1 MTTETKTVNNP
12 VNVNSTNI
20 TQPYYSPYGNISDIF
35 MNKMLMN
42 SMNDIMKGTYQMTFH
57 NIVKLIFLSQV
68 SNIKQIVPIFYEYVK
83 HMILWFL
90 CFTKQTYYSIKSS
103 KQDCQMIE
111 DICLDDAPK
120 RIYVDIEIN
129 DVFIKYFYNYL
140 QTSKNCVFDIEN
152 INYNVKNCKDII
164 TSKKISNIII
174 TYENIDIK
182 INTPIYLK
190 INTNI
195 NNIESY
201 TLNNTKKQ
209 VKSLFDCLKSEEIDV
224 IKKVIDK
231 EFNGKTH
238 KEIIDFFEN
247 DKENIKRT
255 TAHVTE
261 FNIAEL
267 LIEKY
272 KSFDKDET
280 YVIILIISLIYSKI
294 FYIKYKS
301 TFMSFWIINICGD
314 SDNIFNT
321 NITYNRNQYITQN
334 GWSLTFGCKCP
345 NIKLSY
351 LTEKEY
357 NLFDKTFRCS
367 IIDNINN
374 SNTLQCELNNETDK
388 TILEHFLNYINSF
401 SPVQTIGTKITIFKL
416 SIKKNIKKE
425 EIPNPEYSLWT
436 AKLDLIK
443 SHTSQNKEKETQHE
457 INNIICDS
465 MPSKTICKESVVK
478 ELSVKE
484 IKKIYRDIKSLY
496 IDKQNKMLLKD
507 NLEQFKND
515 KETLFEMGIDNK
527 LNILLY
533 GEPGTGK
540 TTTIQTI
547 ASYLGKDIYYI
558 NLKEFETNADIQ
570 MIYDYISKN
579 TGNGIIVYEDIDCMS
594 DVVLKRTDEIKE
606 ISINDICDIEN
617 DKLSLSYFLNLLQG
631 CLTPDDSINI
641 LTTNFK
647 DKLDSAIFRSG
658 RMDLTL
664 ELKPCS
670 HFQIRNIFR
679 KLMKREINGDV
690 LSKIPK
696 YKHTPATIIY
706 HLKNY
711 RKCTTMTD
719 MDIFQKFF

>member
-1 MTTETKTVNNP
+1 
-12 VNVNSTNI
+12 
-20 TQPYYSPYGNISDIF
+20 

-68 SNIKQIVPIFYEYVK
+68 SNIKQIAPTLYEYIK
-83 HMILWFL
+83 HMILYLL
-90 CFTKQTYYSIKSS
+90 CFTKQIYYSIKSS
-103 KQDCQMIE
+103 KQYEMIE
-111 DICLDDAPK
+111 DTCIDDCNKPK
-120 RIYVDIEIN
+120 SIYVDIEIN
-129 DVFIKYFYNYL
+129 EVFIKYFYNYL
-140 QTSKNCVFDIEN
+140 QTSKNCSFDLEN

-164 TSKKISNIII
+164 THKKISNIII

-201 TLNNTKKQ
+201 TLNDTKK
-209 VKSLFDCLKSEEIDV
+209 KITSLFDCLKPEQTDV
-224 IKKVIDK
+224 IKKVINK
-231 EFNGKTH
+231 EFNGKTN
-238 KEIIDFFEN
+238 KEIIDVFEN
-247 DKENIKRT
+247 NVNNKNRDKT
-255 TAHVTE
+255 YLTE
-261 FNIAEL
+261 FHIVEVL
-267 LIEKY
+267 FEKY
-272 KSFDKDET
+272 NMFDKDELC
-280 YVIILIISLIYSKI
+280 VIILIISLIHSILIRKNGYSFVVCWCKNI
-294 FYIKYKS
+294 EKS
-301 TFMSFWIINICGD
+301 INIFD
-314 SDNIFNT
+314 KSNIYDGSKFAGKMYHT
-321 NITYNRNQYITQN
+321 
-334 GWSLTFGCKCP
+334 LTPASYHP

-351 LTEKEY
+351 LSEKEY
-357 NLFDKTFRCS
+357 KLFDNNFTCS
-367 IIDNINN
+367 IHDKINN
-374 SNTLQCELNNETDK
+374 SSNSLQCELNNETDK

-401 SPVQTIGTKITIFKL
+401 SPIQTIGTKITIFKL

-443 SHTSQNKEKETQHE
+443 SHTSENKEKETQNE

-465 MPSKTICKESVVK
+465 MPPKTISKKSIVK

-515 KETLFEMGIDNK
+515 KETLFQMGIDNK

-547 ASYLGKDIYYI
+547 ASYLGKDIYYV
-558 NLKEFETNADIQ
+558 NLKEFETNSDIQ

-594 DVVLKRTDEIKE
+594 DVVLKRTSDIKE

-679 KLMKREINGDV
+679 KLMKREINEDV
-690 LSKIPK
+690 LKKIPE

-711 RKCTTMTD
+711 RKCTTMSD
-719 MDIFQKFF
+719 MDIFQNNFSE